1 MSNVS
6 LINGHIDDCED
17 FNDFEDFEDDED
29 DDIWEFIGDDTYKCR
44 KCETKIYVDNYLDLP
59 PYCKECEKWK

>member
-17 FNDFEDFEDDED
+17 FNDFDDLENDDGDDFE
-29 DDIWEFIGDDTYKCR
+29 
-44 KCETKIYVDNYLDLP
+44 
-59 PYCKECEKWK
+59 